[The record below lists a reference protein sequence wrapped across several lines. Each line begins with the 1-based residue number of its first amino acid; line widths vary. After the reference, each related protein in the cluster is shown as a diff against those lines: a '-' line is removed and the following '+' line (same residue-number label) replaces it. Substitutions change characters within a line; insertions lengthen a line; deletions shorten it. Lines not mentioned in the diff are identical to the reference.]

1 MTKKA
6 KLKYERQQQKVDVKK
21 THAEI
26 SPVHLMANRSRPAL
40 QSFVSPYSFRQR
52 HGRLKVTHT
61 LKDIPSGQPRRAATI
76 ARIIAAMQ
84 L

>member
-1 MTKKA
+1 M
-6 KLKYERQQQKVDVKK
+6 KK

-26 SPVHLMANRSRPAL
+26 SPVHPVANRSRSAL
-40 QSFVSPYSFRQR
+40 RSFVSPSSFRQR
-52 HGRLKVTHT
+52 HGQLKVTHT

>member
-1 MTKKA
+1 M
-6 KLKYERQQQKVDVKK
+6 KK

-26 SPVHLMANRSRPAL
+26 SPVHPMANRSRPAL
-40 QSFVSPYSFRQR
+40 QSFVSLSSFRQR
-52 HGRLKVTHT
+52 HGQLKVTHT
-61 LKDIPSGQPRRAATI
+61 LKDISSGQPRRAATI